1 MVHTMKGYP
10 IKQANVFIPYPTL
23 MSQGNLTAL
32 CVITWHL
39 VADLRGRI
47 DFWSGDHAK
56 LLINGHMEIQRHKV
70 HEAGEALSV
79 AA

>member
-1 MVHTMKGYP
+1 
-10 IKQANVFIPYPTL
+10 

-39 VADLRGRI
+39 VADLRGRL
-47 DFWSGDHAK
+47 DFRSCDHAK
-56 LLINGHMEIQRHKV
+56 LLINGHMEIQRQKA

-79 AA
+79 SAE